1 MQTICKVDNYEKR
14 KRTWDLGLYAK
25 VCNRTQQDP
34 YKKSTYRYG
43 YKRNIINVY
52 LN

>member
-34 YKKSTYRYG
+34 YKKKVLIDMDIRE
-43 YKRNIINVY
+43 I
-52 LN
+52 